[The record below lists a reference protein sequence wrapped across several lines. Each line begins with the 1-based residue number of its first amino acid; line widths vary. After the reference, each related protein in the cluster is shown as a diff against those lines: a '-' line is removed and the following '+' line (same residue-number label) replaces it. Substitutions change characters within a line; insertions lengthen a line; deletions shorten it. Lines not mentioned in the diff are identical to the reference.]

1 MASFLVPRF
10 LEQKEK
16 TTMPPPVAQLQ
27 TKRSLLW
34 GLSSRARLAFVLVGA
49 VLAGA
54 AFILIAQPWGPGP
67 NGPWS
72 AADHDRNGIVYRNE
86 MESFGRS
93 KPHRDVNRLLFHF
106 DAADTN
112 KDGQV
117 NQAEIDAYGKDIGS
131 RDPINHPNGR

>member
-1 MASFLVPRF
+1 MN
-10 LEQKEK
+10 
-16 TTMPPPVAQLQ
+16 TPVEQLQ
-27 TKRSLLW
+27 PTRSRFE
-34 GLSSRARLAFVLVGA
+34 GLSRRARLAFILVGA

-54 AFILIAQPWGPGP
+54 AFIFVAQPWGPGP

-72 AADHDRNGIVYRNE
+72 AADHDRDGIVYRNE

>member
-1 MASFLVPRF
+1 MNTLVAHLQSSKSRF
-10 LEQKEK
+10 L
-16 TTMPPPVAQLQ
+16 
-27 TKRSLLW
+27 
-34 GLSSRARLAFVLVGA
+34 GLSRLARLAFVLVAA

-54 AFILIAQPWGPGP
+54 AFIFVAQPWGPGP

-72 AADHDRNGIVYRNE
+72 AADHDSDGIVYRHE

-93 KPHRDVNRLLFHF
+93 APHRDVNRLLFHF

-117 NQAEIDAYGKDIGS
+117 NQAEIDVYGTEIGS

>member
-1 MASFLVPRF
+1 MNTVVALLRTSRSRF
-10 LEQKEK
+10 FGL
-16 TTMPPPVAQLQ
+16 T
-27 TKRSLLW
+27 LL
-34 GLSSRARLAFVLVGA
+34 ARLAIVLVAA
-49 VLAGA
+49 VLAAA
-54 AFILIAQPWGPGP
+54 AFLFVPQFWGPGP

-72 AADHDRNGIVYRNE
+72 AADHDRDGIVYRNE
-86 MESFGRS
+86 MELFGRS

-117 NQAEIDAYGKDIGS
+117 NQAEIDAYGTAIGS

>member
-1 MASFLVPRF
+1 MASFLVLRF

-16 TTMPPPVAQLQ
+16 TTMNTPVAQLQ
-27 TKRSLLW
+27 TTKSLFW

>member
-72 AADHDRNGIVYRNE
+72 AADHDRDGIVYRNE